1 MPSHPKVLLAT
12 TNPGKIREYREL
24 LRGFPLDIVTL
35 EDAAV
40 FTAVDETGATIHENA
55 VLKAREY
62 AKMSGMLTIA
72 DDSGLEVDVLD
83 GEPGVHSARYG
94 GVSTEEERNELLL
107 ARLADVPETER
118 SARFR
123 CVIAVAFP
131 DALAGTSHG
140 TCEGVIAREPRGENG
155 FGYDP
160 IFHLP
165 GLGLRMA
172 ELSQE
177 HKNQI
182 SHRGQALSGA
192 LRTVREAVSR

>member
-1 MPSHPKVLLAT
+1 MI
-12 TNPGKIREYREL
+12 PGSR
-24 LRGFPLDIVTL
+24 F
-35 EDAAV
+35 DA
-40 FTAVDETGATIHENA
+40 
-55 VLKAREY
+55 
-62 AKMSGMLTIA
+62 
-72 DDSGLEVDVLD
+72 LD

-107 ARLADVPETER
+107 ARLADVPEGER

-165 GLGLRMA
+165 ALGLRMA

-177 HKNQI
+177 HKNRI

>member
-1 MPSHPKVLLAT
+1 MSSCWPGSRTSPKPS
-12 TNPGKIREYREL
+12 
-24 LRGFPLDIVTL
+24 
-35 EDAAV
+35 AAL
-40 FTAVDETGATIHENA
+40 G
-55 VLKAREY
+55 
-62 AKMSGMLTIA
+62 S
-72 DDSGLEVDVLD
+72 
-83 GEPGVHSARYG
+83 
-94 GVSTEEERNELLL
+94 GVSSRW
-107 ARLADVPETER
+107 R
-118 SARFR
+118 S
-123 CVIAVAFP
+123 P